1 MAMTMRRLSFVLAV
15 LLVASRAD
23 AQFSADNRMPAEQY
37 HAELSLRFWTPTP
50 QLRLSTGSLTSLGVG
65 AVDFVQEFG
74 LANDRFTEY
83 EVTSKPGRKHKLHYS
98 SIPIKYE
105 ASTTISR
112 TLQFGGVTIP
122 VTAPASATFDWRLKR
137 YGYEYDFVAASHGYV
152 GVLTDIKDNKLN
164 ASIAAGPYGSDALD
178 LRVWVPTVGMA
189 GRVYPHRMFSVSGDF
204 NVEVTRFKGFDKLKT
219 DWDGKFVDFDVY
231 GTVNFGKNFAVHGGY
246 RSIVVDYTS
255 SDDLANIKLKGMY
268 WGGNVRF

>member
-1 MAMTMRRLSFVLAV
+1 MTMRRFLFVLAA
-15 LLVASRAD
+15 LLVAGRAD
-23 AQFSADNRMPAEQY
+23 AQFAADNRVPAEQY
-37 HAELSLRFWTPTP
+37 HVELSLRFWTPTP
-50 QLRLSTGSLTSLGVG
+50 GLQLSTGSLATLGVG
-65 AVDFVQEFG
+65 AVDFVQEFN

-83 EVTSKPGRKHKLHYS
+83 ELTSKPGRKHKLHYS

-105 ASTTISR
+105 ASTVINR
-112 TLQFGGVTIP
+112 TLQFGGLTVP
-122 VTAPASATFDWRLKR
+122 VSAPASTSFDWRLKR

-152 GVLTDIKDNKLN
+152 GLLTDIKDNKLN
-164 ASIAAGPYGSDALD
+164 ASISALPYGSDALD
-178 LRVWVPTVGMA
+178 LHVWVPTVGLA

-204 NVEVTRFKGFDKLKT
+204 NVEVTRFKGLSKLKS

-231 GTVNFGKNFAVHGGY
+231 GTVNLGKVVGLHAGY

-255 SDDLANIKLKGMY
+255 DSDLANIRMKGMY